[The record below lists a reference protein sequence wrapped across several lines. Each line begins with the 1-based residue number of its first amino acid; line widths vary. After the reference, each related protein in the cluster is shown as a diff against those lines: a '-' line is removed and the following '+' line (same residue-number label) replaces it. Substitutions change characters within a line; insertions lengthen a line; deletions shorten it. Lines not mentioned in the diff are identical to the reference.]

1 MAGVAA
7 VATIAGTAY
16 GVKSSLDAA
25 RAQDRAAAEAER
37 LGRENAAMIE
47 AETAEQARRVR
58 EEQLKTQSL
67 TQARAA
73 ASGAKGGSIDIYT
86 EEMVT
91 EQKRQ
96 LDWLKQSGE
105 SKARLAVMGAQYTAG
120 VGRAQA
126 SATRAGAVST
136 FVSGVGTFASQG
148 EKANWWNTPADK
160 TPKKPGKDK

>member
-16 GVKSSLDAA
+16 SVKSSMDAEH
-25 RAQDRAAAEAER
+25 AQKRAASEAER

-58 EEQLKTQSL
+58 EEQLQTQSL
-67 TQARAA
+67 AQARAA
-73 ASGAKGGSIDIYT
+73 ASGAKGGSIDIYA
-86 EEMVT
+86 EEMIT

-105 SKARLAVMGAQYTAG
+105 SRARLAIMSGQQAG
-120 VGRAQA
+120 QAGRAQA
-126 SATRAGAVST
+126 SATKAGAVGT
-136 FVSGVGTFASQG
+136 FISGAGTFASQG
-148 EKANWWNTPADK
+148 AKANWWNTPAG
-160 TPKKPGKDK
+160 TT

>member
-7 VATIAGTAY
+7 IATIAGTAY
-16 GVKSSLDAA
+16 SVKSSMDAA
-25 RAQDRAAAEAER
+25 RAQDRAASEAER

-58 EEQLKTQSL
+58 EEQLQTQSL
-67 TQARAA
+67 AQARAS

-86 EEMVT
+86 DEMVT

-105 SKARLAVMGAQYTAG
+105 SKARLAIMGGQHTAG

-136 FVSGVGTFASQG
+136 VISGAGTFASQG
-148 EKANWWNTPADK
+148 AKANWWNTPAG
-160 TPKKPGKDK
+160 TT